1 MSGKRVGVLVLVLAV
16 VLGCGV
22 FGSVQADEVK
32 SGKSEAELDA
42 EIAQQMS
49 FIEKGLKTLESGGE
63 HYYYTV
69 ADMEAMSLERAQA
82 GDHVEQ
88 FNLGICYYYHR
99 EENPEYIDKA
109 LYWLEKGAEGG
120 NTESLLLLGQ
130 IYHEGILVEADYA
143 KARKC
148 YTQAME
154 QGSKLAQS
162 HLGVMDY
169 YGLGA
174 DADYDKAL
182 ELLQPLVDEGL
193 FEPQVTIG
201 IMYFLGH
208 GVEINFLKAIEL
220 WKNNVEKAEPH
231 IKLYYGCIYFNGG
244 YGIEQ
249 NYDIAFKWIKN
260 AADENCI
267 GAQSLLGLMYFQG
280 LGVEK
285 NYHLA
290 RMSLEKGMSQG
301 ELSCSFILGVMYKEG
316 IEYKKNIDKAKEMF
330 HIAAEH
336 NMREIANIQLK
347 ELDDEE
353 MSGELID
360 NASKN

>member
-1 MSGKRVGVLVLVLAV
+1 MSGKRVGVLGLVLAV

-99 EENPEYIDKA
+99 EDNPEYLDKA

-148 YTQAME
+148 YTKAME

-162 HLGVMDY
+162 HLGVMY
-169 YGLGA
+169 YNGQGMEKNYA
-174 DADYDKAL
+174 KAL
-182 ELLQPLVDEGL
+182 EL
-193 FEPQVTIG
+193 FEPLAKEG
-201 IMYFLGH
+201 MY
-208 GVEINFLKAIEL
+208 E
-220 WKNNVEKAEPH
+220 AEMT
-231 IKLYYGCIYFNGG
+231 
-244 YGIEQ
+244 
-249 NYDIAFKWIKN
+249 
-260 AADENCI
+260 
-267 GAQSLLGLMYFQG
+267 LGLMYFRGDGVDRDYVKAVGLWQEKIDEAPMLIHYIYG
-280 LGVEK
+280 ALYFSGAEGIKQDYNKAFKWINRAAEENLIGAKSTLGIMYFFGHGVKQDYHQARILSEKALAEGNLSASFLLGVLYE
-285 NYHLA
+285 
-290 RMSLEKGMSQG
+290 
-301 ELSCSFILGVMYKEG
+301 EG
-316 IEYKKNIDKAKEMF
+316 IEYEKNISKAIEMYR
-330 HIAAEH
+330 IAADAGMDIG
-336 NMREIANIQLK
+336 MRKLK
-347 ELDDEE
+347 ELTEKQVKD
-353 MSGELID
+353 
-360 NASKN
+360 KNLNNE